1 MEQEEEEEQEEE
13 DDGEDKDEQE
23 GEEQEEQDDDDD
35 EEEDQE
41 EDGAEQQLQHSE
53 RARTAMTAIELR
65 NVRLAMQEG
74 QASVQMIFA
83 SRSAV
88 MTMPSS

>member
-1 MEQEEEEEQEEE
+1 
-13 DDGEDKDEQE
+13 
-23 GEEQEEQDDDDD
+23 
-35 EEEDQE
+35 
-41 EDGAEQQLQHSE
+41 
-53 RARTAMTAIELR
+53 MTAIELR